1 MLRENKQIKPG
12 SRDATIAA
20 SKKSLVPHALMRR
33 RSSACGAPNTLKS
46 WHGTLIGAAVSM
58 TARLDRNKLQ
68 RSSAQQRHIPEDPAP
83 GHPLNFSNGAG
94 PPTIPHRQLPAVT
107 GFCFC
112 PDRRHLLISSP
123 FPKERHSSIPSIL
136 WLRPAAC
143 IPIPSFAFVP
153 PLSRHVVK
161 NNLEM
166 SVCFVDPC
174 TAISLR
180 FASGAGV
187 QNNAGVLMRPASNL

>member
-1 MLRENKQIKPG
+1 MWRSQHAKILARYTDWGCCFDDGTPG
-12 SRDATIAA
+12 SKQTAA
-20 SKKSLVPHALMRR
+20 IQRPTASYSRR
-33 RSSACGAPNTLKS
+33 PSA
-46 WHGTLIGAAVSM
+46 
-58 TARLDRNKLQ
+58 
-68 RSSAQQRHIPEDPAP
+68 

-136 WLRPAAC
+136 WLRLAAC
-143 IPIPSFAFVP
+143 IPIPSFASVP